1 MVVQDPAPTAA
12 TRKETDLW
20 LLERLVPGSGVN
32 NLSLTFDVDGEVD
45 SAALSRALTLVVR
58 KYDILRTVFRTSE
71 TDLTK
76 EVLAADGIT
85 PVDVTEA
92 DVTEDGLQAAV
103 EAFVAEPFALDGSPL
118 VRAARFRRTGEGD
131 GNGAGGDVVSVAL
144 HHLVFDAMSTVTLLG
159 ELISAYQAPDDYST
173 APVAAVVEA
182 EPSAESVDFWRDQLR
197 GFRGADDGLW
207 YGNPASATPNLAG
220 DTLQYPLSD
229 GALAVVSR
237 LQRELRAPEAVILL
251 AAYYLL
257 LAQHG
262 AGSDIVVGSPVSVRP
277 PGHEGAIGYHVNV
290 LPLRVRMDPAKPF
303 KRLVNRARAVFLE
316 SLGEPGVTAES
327 VLDEVRDGG
336 SSSWRNSLFNH
347 LFNYVPGG
355 TSGTFEVA
363 GHPARIRGVENGF
376 SKFDLEFFFMPEPE
390 AEKTTIRAVFRTQ
403 VFTPS
408 EVELL
413 LARYDALLITLGD
426 NLDRPIGE
434 ISVWSEADHAAV
446 LAGHR
451 DGLPTALLGPAVAPF
466 SGYAKLTTSANS
478 AALTRVFVAAPDGT
492 ELPVGVRGELCL
504 ADEEV
509 TRTGDVARWL
519 PDGRIEILGR
529 LERRVTVQGLA
540 FGLEDVDAALLAHP
554 AVDAAVT
561 VTAGGV
567 LVSFV
572 ATSGGAEAGGPGLL
586 DQLWKQV
593 RTDLPGPAEPARI
606 VVTEGLPTVN
616 GAADL
621 QGLRLRAEE
630 LLRTEA
636 APEPVDTTEL
646 TRALIALWKQF
657 LKREDLDA
665 DSGFFTS
672 GGHSLLAVQ
681 LLQRVKRTTGIQVKI
696 RLADLFAH
704 PTPEKLSAYI
714 SSKKA

>member
-1 MVVQDPAPTAA
+1 MVVQDPARTAA

-32 NLSLTFDVDGEVD
+32 NLSLTFDVAGETD
-45 SAALSRALTLVVR
+45 AAALSRALTLVVR

-71 TDLTK
+71 TDLAK
-76 EVLAADGIT
+76 EVLAADAIT
-85 PVDVTEA
+85 SIDVTPI
-92 DVTEDGLQAAV
+92 DVTEDGVQAAV

-118 VRAARFRRTGEGD
+118 VRAARFRRSG
-131 GNGAGGDVVSVAL
+131 GAGDVVSVAL

-159 ELISAYQAPDDYST
+159 ELISAYQAPDAYST
-173 APVAAVVEA
+173 TPVAAVVET
-182 EPSAESVDFWRDQLR
+182 EPSEESVDFWRDQLR

-220 DTLQYPLSD
+220 DTLQYLLSD
-229 GALAVVSR
+229 DALAVVAR

-327 VLDEVRDGG
+327 VLDEVRDGD

-363 GHPARIRGVENGF
+363 GHPAKIRGVENGF
-376 SKFDLEFFFMPEPE
+376 SKFDLEFFFMPEP
-390 AEKTTIRAVFRTQ
+390 AAAKTTIRAVFRTQ
-403 VFTPS
+403 VFSPA
-408 EVELL
+408 EVTLL
-413 LARYDALLITLGD
+413 LARYDALLCALGD
-426 NLDRPIGE
+426 QLDRPIGE
-434 ISVWSEADHAAV
+434 VSGWSPADHAAV

-451 DGLPTALLGPAVAPF
+451 DGLPEALLGPSVAPF
-466 SGYAKLTTSANS
+466 SGYPKLAAKADPSS
-478 AALTRVFVAAPDGT
+478 LTRAFVAAPDGT

-504 ADEEV
+504 ADDV
-509 TRTGDVARWL
+509 ITRTGDVARWL

-529 LERRVTVQGLA
+529 LDRRVTVQGLA
-540 FGLEDVDAALLAHP
+540 FGLEEVDAALLAHP

-561 VTAGGV
+561 VAVGGV
-567 LVSFV
+567 LVAFV
-572 ATSGGAEAGGPGLL
+572 ATAGDAGAGPDLL
-586 DQLWKQV
+586 DQLRKQV

-606 VVTEGLPTVN
+606 IVTEGLPTVN
-616 GAADL
+616 GAPDL

-630 LLRTEA
+630 LLRTGPT
-636 APEPVDTTEL
+636 PEPVDTTEL

-657 LKREDLDA
+657 LQREDLDA

>member
-32 NLSLTFDVDGEVD
+32 NLSLTFDVDGEID
-45 SAALSRALTLVVR
+45 AAALSRALTLVVR

-71 TDLTK
+71 TDLAK
-76 EVLAADGIT
+76 EVLTPDMIT
-85 PVDVTEA
+85 AIDVIEA
-92 DVTEDGLQAAV
+92 ESTEDDVQAAV
-103 EAFVAEPFALDGSPL
+103 ETFVAEPFALDGSPL
-118 VRAARFRRTGEGD
+118 VRAARFRRAG
-131 GNGAGGDVVSVAL
+131 GAGDVVSVAL

-159 ELISAYQAPDDYST
+159 ELISAYQAPDAYST
-173 APVAAVVEA
+173 VPVTAVVEA
-182 EPSAESVDFWRDQLR
+182 EPSEESVDFWRDQLR
-197 GFRGADDGLW
+197 GFRGCDDGLW

-229 GALAVVSR
+229 DALAVVAR

-327 VLDEVRDGG
+327 VLDEVRDGD
-336 SSSWRNSLFNH
+336 SASWRNSLFNH

-390 AEKTTIRAVFRTQ
+390 AAKTTIRAVFRTQ
-403 VFTPS
+403 VFS
-408 EVELL
+408 SAEVALL
-413 LARYDALLITLGD
+413 LARYDALLCALGD
-426 NLDRPIGE
+426 QLDRPIGE
-434 ISVWSEADHAAV
+434 VSGWSPADHAAV

-451 DGLPTALLGPAVAPF
+451 DGLPEAVLSPSAAPF
-466 SGYAKLTTSANS
+466 SGYAKR
-478 AALTRVFVAAPDGT
+478 AAQADPSLLTRAFVAAPDGT

-504 ADEEV
+504 ADDDV

-529 LERRVTVQGLA
+529 LDRRVTVQGLA
-540 FGLEDVDAALLAHP
+540 FALEDVDAALLAHP

-561 VTAGGV
+561 VAVGAASVPPV

-572 ATSGGAEAGGPGLL
+572 ATAGGTAAGTGLL

-606 VVTEGLPTVN
+606 IVTEELPTVN
-616 GAADL
+616 GAPDL

-657 LKREDLDA
+657 LQREDLDA

-714 SSKKA
+714 ASKKA

>member
-32 NLSLTFDVDGEVD
+32 NLSLTFDVEGEID

-76 EVLAADGIT
+76 EVLAADAIT
-85 PVDVTEA
+85 SVDVTSI
-92 DVTEDGLQAAV
+92 DVTETEAAEDALQAAV

-118 VRAARFRRTGEGD
+118 VRAARFRRAG
-131 GNGAGGDVVSVAL
+131 GAGDVVSVAL

-159 ELISAYQAPDDYST
+159 ELISAYQAPDTYATD
-173 APVAAVVEA
+173 PVAAVVEA
-182 EPSAESVDFWRDQLR
+182 EPSEESVDFWRDQLR

-220 DTLQYPLSD
+220 ETLQYLLSD
-229 GALAVVSR
+229 DALAVVGR

-290 LPLRVRMDPAKPF
+290 LPLRVRMDPVQPF

-390 AEKTTIRAVFRTQ
+390 AAKTTIRAVFRTQ
-403 VFTPS
+403 VFTPAD
-408 EVELL
+408 VELL
-413 LARYDALLITLGD
+413 LARYDALLCTLGD
-426 NLDRPIGE
+426 QLDRPIGE
-434 ISVWSEADHAAV
+434 ISGWSAADHAAV

-451 DGLPTALLGPAVAPF
+451 DGLPEALLGPSVAPF
-466 SGYAKLTTSANS
+466 SGYAKLAAKSDS
-478 AALTRVFVAAPDGT
+478 SALTRAFVAAPDGT

-504 ADEEV
+504 ADEAV

-529 LERRVTVQGLA
+529 LDRRVTVQGLA

-561 VTAGGV
+561 VAAGGV

-572 ATSGGAEAGGPGLL
+572 ATAGIEAGPGLL

-606 VVTEGLPTVN
+606 IVTEGLPTVN
-616 GAADL
+616 GAPDL

-714 SSKKA
+714 SGEKA